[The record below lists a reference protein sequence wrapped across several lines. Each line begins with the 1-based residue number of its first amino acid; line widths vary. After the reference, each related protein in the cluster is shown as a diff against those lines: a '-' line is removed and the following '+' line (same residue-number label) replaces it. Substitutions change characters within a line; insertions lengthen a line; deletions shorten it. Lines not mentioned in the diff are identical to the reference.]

1 MKKFL
6 IAVPLSLTV
15 GYAAAQ
21 YPAAP
26 GMTGKESL
34 FYQGKEMFATGNY
47 KGCIEQLKKY
57 KPSASEAD
65 LICETDYM
73 LATAAYQ
80 TGEDSAHGQLEEFLR
95 NHPESRWADRVR
107 FLLGSNSFFRNEFTE
122 TIEKLLDVKTQFLS
136 SEEKADCQYRLAYSY
151 LSVDSAKEAK
161 ALFRELQ
168 HSSPKYNDAATY
180 YTAWYDYRERQFD
193 QATDGFE
200 AVKNNPEFSENARF
214 YLTQIYFVKKN
225 FDSAIA
231 TGEALLN
238 QTQNESRLSELYRMT
253 GESYFYQGNI
263 DKAVSYLTKYAEK
276 DKSPLPGS
284 MYILGSS
291 LYKNGD
297 YPKAINYLKLATGK
311 DEALN
316 QSAFYYLGNSYIKTG
331 NKKNALLAF
340 ESASKSSSNMQVKE
354 LSLYNYAMLIHETS
368 YSPFNES
375 VVVFEQF
382 LNEFPESIYA
392 DKVSG
397 YLSEVYLTAKNYPAA
412 LASIQKIKQPNSK
425 ILAAKQRILYQM
437 GAQEL
442 INGQPEAAIPVL
454 TDAIA
459 LGKSDAEAYA
469 EAFFWRG
476 EAHFRQ
482 NNFAQAGNDY
492 LSYLNNTTGTNKQNQ
507 ALAYYNLGYSQ
518 YKQQETAKAQVS
530 FERFINLEK
539 NNSTLIADA
548 MNRLGD
554 CRYYQRDYSAAGSY
568 YDKAARI
575 SPQAVDYAL
584 FQQAQMLGIQKQY
597 NAKISLLDKILNGN
611 TQSEYLDDALYEKAK
626 TYEISDRNEL
636 ALKTYTQLTKDFP
649 QSQLTRDAGVQM
661 AMLYFGM
668 GNIEKSIEWYKYTIS
683 SFPGSDEAGV
693 ANEDLK
699 RIYKDQNR
707 IDEYADFLKTL
718 GGNVNFSASEQDSLM
733 YFGAEK
739 VYMKGN
745 KAEANRSFSK
755 YLKNFPDGAF
765 SLNAGYYMATMAVEA
780 TKYDEALPYLEKI
793 LSRPDNKFTENALRT
808 SAEIYFTQKEYEKSA
823 NSYKSFEQKATSQK
837 NKADARTGQMRCAW
851 LTGKYA
857 ETINLATQIVA
868 DTKTSQELKNECLY
882 YRAKSNLE
890 LRQTQ
895 SLIQDLS
902 VLAKDTRNV
911 FGAEAKYLL
920 AEYYFNSGNAA
931 KAESEIS
938 DYINKGTPHQHWL
951 ARSFILLVDI
961 YIKTNDLFQ
970 AKQYLLSLKNNYKE
984 KDEEISRMIEERMPK
999 VEQAAE

>member
-1 MKKFL
+1 MRKIL

-21 YPAAP
+21 HTAAP
-26 GMTGKESL
+26 GMTGKEAS
-34 FYQGKEMFATGNY
+34 FFQGKEMFTSGNY

-57 KPSASEAD
+57 KPTASETD
-65 LICETDYM
+65 LISEADYM
-73 LATAAYQ
+73 LAAAAYQ
-80 TGEDSAHGQLEEFLR
+80 TGEDSAKGQLEAFLH
-95 NHPESRWADRVR
+95 NHPESRWTDRVR
-107 FLLGSNSFFRNEFTE
+107 FLLGSNSFFRNEFAE
-122 TIEKLLDVKTQFLS
+122 TIEKLTGVKTQFLA

-151 LSVDSAKEAK
+151 LSVDSVKDAK

-168 HSSPKYNDAATY
+168 HGSPKYGDAATY
-180 YTAWYDYRERQFD
+180 YIAWYNYRDRQFD
-193 QATDGFE
+193 QALDGFE

-225 FDSAIA
+225 FEATIA
-231 TGEALLN
+231 TGETLLN
-238 QTQNESRLSELYRMT
+238 QTQNANRLSELYRMV
-253 GESYFYQGNI
+253 GESYYYQGYT
-263 DKAVSYLTKYAEK
+263 DKAVSYLTQYAEK

-284 MYILGSS
+284 MYLLGSS

-316 QSAFYYLGNSYIKTG
+316 QSAFYYLGNSYVKTG

-340 ESASKSSSNMQVKE
+340 ESASKSDSNMQVKE

-412 LASIQKIKQPNSK
+412 LASIQKIKQPNPK

-442 INGQPEAAIPVL
+442 INGQAEAAIPIL

-459 LGKSDAEAYA
+459 LGKLDAEAYA

-476 EAHFRQ
+476 ESHFRQ
-482 NNFAQAGNDY
+482 SNFAQAGNDY
-492 LSYLNNTTGTNKQNQ
+492 LSYLNNTSGTNKQNQ
-507 ALAYYNLGYSQ
+507 ALAYYNLGYTQ
-518 YKQQETAKAQVS
+518 FKQQETAKAQVS
-530 FERFINLEK
+530 FERFVNLEK
-539 NNSTLIADA
+539 SNSTLIADA

-568 YDKAARI
+568 YDRAARI
-575 SPQAVDYAL
+575 SPQASDYAL

-597 NAKISLLDKILNGN
+597 NAKISLLDKILGGN
-611 TQSEYLDDALYEKAK
+611 AQSEYFDDALYEKAK

-636 ALKTYTQLTKDFP
+636 ALKTYTQLTKEFP
-649 QSQLTRDAGVQM
+649 QSPLTRDAGVQM

-683 SFPGSDEAGV
+683 TFPGSDEAGV

-765 SLNAGYYMATMAVEA
+765 SLNANYYMATMAVDA
-780 TKYDEALPYLEKI
+780 TKYDDALPYLEAI
-793 LSRPDNKFTENALRT
+793 LNRPENKFTENALRT
-808 SAEIYFTQKEYEKSA
+808 TAEIYYTKADYAKSGI
-823 NSYKSFEQKATSQK
+823 SYKQLEQKATSQK

-851 LTGKYA
+851 LTGQYA
-857 ETINLATQIVA
+857 EAIQTATQILA
-868 DTKTSQELKNECLY
+868 DPKTSQELKNECLF
-882 YRAKSNLE
+882 YRAKSNLS
-890 LRQTQ
+890 LNQTQ
-895 SLIQDLS
+895 SLVSDLTA
-902 VLAKDTRNV
+902 LAKDTRNAY
-911 FGAEAKYLL
+911 GAEAKYLL
-920 AEYYFNSGNAA
+920 AEYYFNTGNTV
-931 KAESEIS
+931 KAESEVS
-938 DYINKGTPHQHWL
+938 DYISKGTPHQHWL

-961 YIKTNDLFQ
+961 YIKSNDLFQ

-984 KDEEISRMIEERMPK
+984 KDEEITRMIEERLPK
-999 VEQAAE
+999 VEQAGE